1 MRDQEFWIPF
11 LVSLCSG
18 MMFGAWI
25 GYGLANGTAHK
36 AAIALDCAYYDGK
49 TGEFKWRE
57 P

>member
-1 MRDQEFWIPF
+1 MRDQEFWVPF

-49 TGEFKWRE
+49 TGEFKWKT